1 MPYKKIELNENLQI
15 EWADRWLQL
24 IHSGVGEIFALKQN
38 DKIIGAIGFI
48 IYPSLEDGVS
58 TCSEAFW
65 YVDEKYRGKGLS
77 LLLKLQKYAKSKGAK
92 RLLMIHL
99 ENSMPDKLKK
109 LYIRLGFK
117 QIESIYMKEL

>member
-1 MPYKKIELNENLQI
+1 MTFHC
-15 EWADRWLQL
+15 AR
-24 IHSGVGEIFALKQN
+24 F
-38 DKIIGAIGFI
+38 
-48 IYPSLEDGVS
+48 
-58 TCSEAFW
+58 
-65 YVDEKYRGKGLS
+65 DEKYRGKGLS